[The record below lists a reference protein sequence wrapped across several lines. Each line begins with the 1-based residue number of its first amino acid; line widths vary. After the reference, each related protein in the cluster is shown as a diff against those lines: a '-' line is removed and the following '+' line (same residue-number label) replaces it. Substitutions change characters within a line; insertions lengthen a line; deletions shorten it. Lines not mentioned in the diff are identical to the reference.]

1 MQLKKSGV
9 NLNTYSKLEI
19 MKIINTLFFIFFYKA
34 SFSQF
39 AHAKEWSKEA
49 SLYESK
55 GYLIENIIGKT
66 TEPIKFE
73 VYPLAAAS
81 SGELTTLV
89 YKCETKNL
97 TGLLMAFYGDY
108 WNDQG
113 VNYTGY
119 AFKNIP
125 KDTAMKMLIELDSK
139 INENRDYLFKDPDN
153 NNFYYSYDDLTFL
166 VYYTL
171 GVDPKIRVFWG
182 KYNSD
187 WGYTAFSRTL
197 KRLDKKIK

>member
-1 MQLKKSGV
+1 
-9 NLNTYSKLEI
+9 
-19 MKIINTLFFIFFYKA
+19 MKIIITLFFILFFKVT
-34 SFSQF
+34 FSQF
-39 AHAKEWSKEA
+39 AHAKEWSKES

-55 GYLIENIIGKT
+55 GYLIKNIIGKT
-66 TEPIKFE
+66 TEPITFE

-89 YKCETKNL
+89 YKCDTKDL
-97 TGLLMAFYGDY
+97 SGLLMAFYGDY
-108 WNDQG
+108 WNEHG

-119 AFKNIP
+119 AFKNTS
-125 KDTAMKMLIELDSK
+125 KEKAMKMLFELDTK
-139 INENRDYLFKDPDN
+139 INENKDYLFKDADN

-171 GVDPKIRVFWG
+171 GADPKIRVFWG
-182 KYNSD
+182 EYNAD

-197 KRLDKKIK
+197 KRFEKKLK

>member
-1 MQLKKSGV
+1 MKKYI
-9 NLNTYSKLEI
+9 NLILLL
-19 MKIINTLFFIFFYKA
+19 IIYTT

-39 AHAKEWSKEA
+39 AHAKEWSKES

-55 GYLIENIIGKT
+55 GYLIDNIIGKS

-89 YKCETKNL
+89 YKCDAKDL
-97 TGLLMAFYGDY
+97 SGLLMAFYGDY
-108 WNDQG
+108 WNEQG

-119 AFKNIP
+119 AFKNIS
-125 KDTAMKMLIELDSK
+125 KEKAMIMLDGLDTK
-139 INENRDYLFKDPDN
+139 INENREYLFKDPDN

-182 KYNSD
+182 KYKSD

-197 KRLDKKIK
+197 KRLDKKLKEDNK